1 MPVVTTRLSF
11 LFLLFQK
18 VRRDGLEV
26 VHFEESVKMSTYVV
40 AFVVHDFKSIESVS
54 SRGIKVN
61 YILLSGFCSG
71 IVSPTVSPTVSWRFP
86 HQSHRSVLSAE
97 ERFFSH
103 FTQYL
108 LSFAVKATL
117 ASLP

>member
-61 YILLSGFCSG
+61 YILLSDFCSG
-71 IVSPTVSPTVSWRFP
+71 IVSPTVSWRFP
-86 HQSHRSVLSAE
+86 HQSHRSILSAE
-97 ERFFSH
+97 DRFFSNL
-103 FTQYL
+103 TQYL
-108 LSFAVKATL
+108 PVKATL
-117 ASLP
+117 AYRSRQPV